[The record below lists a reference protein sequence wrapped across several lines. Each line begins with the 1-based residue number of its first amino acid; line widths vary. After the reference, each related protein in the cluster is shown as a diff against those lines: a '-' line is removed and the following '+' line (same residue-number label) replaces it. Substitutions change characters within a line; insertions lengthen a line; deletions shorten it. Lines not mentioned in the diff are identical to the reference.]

1 MAYHVNNS
9 VNSLKV
15 KDFVGFNSVLMTVM
29 ALRRTSRNFS
39 SDLLQLSST
48 CPLNEFLISL
58 MTAKE

>member
-15 KDFVGFNSVLMTVM
+15 KDFVLMTVM
-29 ALRRTSRNFS
+29 ALRRTSRDFS